1 MEALENICACLPE
14 EISRAVRERADSLTE
29 LRLRP
34 GGRPQLCFAGSD
46 ALLKAPLAPA
56 AFREVA
62 ARMLEHSLYAWED
75 ELKQGFFTLPGG
87 SRVGV
92 CGRYA
97 LEDGR
102 IGALTYI
109 SALCVRVS
117 REVRGAG
124 KGLAAAMLENGGL
137 KSALLISR
145 PGIYRDIY
153 EIQMSSDDR
162 LLLEEEA
169 AKNGI

>member
-46 ALLKAPLAPA
+46 ALLKAPLAPT

-124 KGLAAAMLENGGL
+124 TVSYTHLELVRKVIGVHGIASL
-137 KSALLISR
+137 SR
-145 PGIYRDIY
+145 L
-153 EIQMSSDDR
+153 SSWTKFPSIR
-162 LLLEEEA
+162 FRSPR
-169 AKNGI
+169 

>member
-62 ARMLEHSLYAWED
+62 ARMLEHTSTPGKTNSSRAFSPFPAARAWA
-75 ELKQGFFTLPGG
+75 
-87 SRVGV
+87 
-92 CGRYA
+92 C
-97 LEDGR
+97 
-102 IGALTYI
+102 
-109 SALCVRVS
+109 
-117 REVRGAG
+117 
-124 KGLAAAMLENGGL
+124 AAATRWRMAA
-137 KSALLISR
+137 SAR
-145 PGIYRDIY
+145 
-153 EIQMSSDDR
+153 
-162 LLLEEEA
+162 
-169 AKNGI
+169 

>member
-34 GGRPQLCFAGSD
+34 GGRPQLCFAGGD
-46 ALLKAPLAPA
+46 ALLKAPLAPEV
-56 AFREVA
+56 FREVA

-92 CGRYA
+92 CGR
-97 LEDGR
+97 
-102 IGALTYI
+102 
-109 SALCVRVS
+109 
-117 REVRGAG
+117 
-124 KGLAAAMLENGGL
+124 
-137 KSALLISR
+137 
-145 PGIYRDIY
+145 
-153 EIQMSSDDR
+153 
-162 LLLEEEA
+162 
-169 AKNGI
+169 